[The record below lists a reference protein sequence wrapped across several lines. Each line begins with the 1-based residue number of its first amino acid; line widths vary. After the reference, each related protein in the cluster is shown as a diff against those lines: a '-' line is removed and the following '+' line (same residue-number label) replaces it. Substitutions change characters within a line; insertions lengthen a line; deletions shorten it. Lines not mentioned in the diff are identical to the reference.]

1 MPNHFTTSE
10 GIQDNLRFLVVEV
23 QKQLDRAEACLKG
36 AGAQGLIQILASD
49 DYIDNLTTLI
59 QSKTFARVG
68 PELEVPN
75 GNISFLK
82 AYQVIAVNLE
92 RISDFCERLVD
103 QLQYVEDEQLFNR
116 FDHRPFFIQVRK
128 GVREIN
134 RALHRREHR
143 RALAICQ
150 TEERLDA
157 LYTTRF
163 RAILKELTNPD
174 NSPAAQTLVTALFIS
189 HYLERMGD
197 SLLNIGEAILSAC
210 LGERIRYERLDAL
223 ENALESLD
231 IDDLGDVALS
241 GMGETKS
248 GTTVAALRGAQGKQ
262 PSVILKEGKTKKLRE
277 EQESVER
284 WNALVPGLAPRIYD
298 FQEGELDSAAVFEY
312 VPGMTFEDHLS
323 QSSDEICR
331 TALSRISET
340 LASVWTA
347 TRTNT
352 PVCANYTGQ
361 MRKRLADVWAVHP
374 DFGRGKAKLAGV
386 KVPSL
391 EKLVSRAAILDE
403 RYPCPF
409 SCMIHGDF
417 NADNMLYDSTLDE
430 VRFIDLHRSK
440 LMDYVQ
446 DVSVFL
452 VSNLRLQIFEPR
464 IRTRIERSTQEFYH
478 FAGAFAEKMQDT
490 SFEIRLA
497 LGMARSFATS
507 TRFVLDE
514 TLARTM
520 FHRSRYLLERL
531 LDAEAQGR
539 IEEFK
544 LPKELLID

>member
-1 MPNHFTTSE
+1 MTNQSTTSE
-10 GIQDNLRFLVVEV
+10 GIQDNLRFLIVEV
-23 QKQLDRAEACLKG
+23 QKQVDRAEACLIKREPS
-36 AGAQGLIQILASD
+36 GLAQILASD

-59 QSKTFARVG
+59 QSKTFAGVA
-68 PELEVPN
+68 PELELPDSNV
-75 GNISFLK
+75 SFLK
-82 AYQVIAVNLE
+82 AYQIIAVNLE

-103 QLQYVEDEQLFNR
+103 QLRYVEDEGIFAD
-116 FDHRPFFIQVRK
+116 FDYRPFFVQVRK
-128 GVREIN
+128 GVGEVN
-134 RALHRREHR
+134 RALHRREHQ
-143 RALAICQ
+143 RALAICR

-157 LYTTRF
+157 LYAKSF
-163 RAILKELTNPD
+163 RKILNELSDPD
-174 NSPAAQTLVTALFIS
+174 NSPASQTLITALFIA

-210 LGERIRYERLDAL
+210 LGERFRYERLDAL
-223 ENALESLD
+223 ESALEGLE
-231 IDDLGDVALS
+231 IEDLSSVTLS

-248 GTTVAALRGAQGKQ
+248 GTTVAALRSAQTDQ

-284 WNALVPGLAPRIYD
+284 WNHLVPGIAPRIYD

-312 VPGMTFEDHLS
+312 VPGMTFEDHLC
-323 QSSDEICR
+323 QSRDETCAY
-331 TALSRISET
+331 ALSRIAET
-340 LASVWTA
+340 VSSVWRA
-347 TRTNT
+347 TRTPK

-361 MRKRLADVWAVHP
+361 LRKRLSDVWAVHP
-374 DFGRGKAKLAGV
+374 DFGRGKSRLAGI

-391 EKLVSRAAILDE
+391 EKLVDRASALDE
-403 RYPCPF
+403 RLPCPF

-417 NADNMLYDSTLDE
+417 NADNMLYDPKLDE

-440 LMDYVQ
+440 PMDYIQ

-452 VSNLRLQIFEPR
+452 VSNLRLQIFDPR
-464 IRTRIERSTQEFYH
+464 IRSRIERSTLFFYD
-478 FAGAFAEKMQDT
+478 FARRFAAEMNDT

-514 TLARTM
+514 TLARNM

-531 LDAEAQGR
+531 LDAETQGR
-539 IEEFK
+539 LQDFT
-544 LPKELLID
+544 LPKELLND